1 LKLRSPM
8 RDRYCG
14 AMRTDPR
21 MVGYRIPRARGPY
34 RPAAPA
40 PSRSA
45 DLMGEVLGRLGGTGR
60 ALEFRV
66 FECYSRIVGEA
77 LRTRTLPERL
87 AAATLFIRVGSSALA
102 HELTLLRGE
111 ILERI
116 AAEIGQGI
124 VTELRTRVGR
134 IPSAAT

>member
-1 LKLRSPM
+1 
-8 RDRYCG
+8 
-14 AMRTDPR
+14 
-21 MVGYRIPRARGPY
+21 
-34 RPAAPA
+34 
-40 PSRSA
+40 
-45 DLMGEVLGRLGGTGR
+45 MGEVLGRLGGTGR

-87 AAATLFIRVGSSALA
+87 AASTLFIRVGNSALA

-111 ILERI
+111 ILARI
-116 AAEIGQGI
+116 AADIGQGV

>member
-1 LKLRSPM
+1 
-8 RDRYCG
+8 
-14 AMRTDPR
+14 
-21 MVGYRIPRARGPY
+21 
-34 RPAAPA
+34 
-40 PSRSA
+40 
-45 DLMGEVLGRLGGTGR
+45 MGEVLGRLGGSGR

-66 FECYSRIVGEA
+66 FDCYTRVVGDT

-87 AAATLFIRVGSSALA
+87 AGATLFIRVASSALA

-111 ILERI
+111 ILARM

-124 VTELRTRVGR
+124 VLELRTRVGR